1 MLTYVDWKAKLIKYL
16 TGKMVKAEIDN
27 IINIINSLGT
37 LQLEI
42 TPEINKLFAD
52 IGFDFSKGNIIKT
65 INLTAT
71 THDSIAKALSVLIGV
86 TVPSW
91 YATSGITYE
100 QAMKWSLNLMT
111 DLEFNEV
118 VSKAVT
124 TYLETFDMSKSI
136 IFNNLVATLSKTSKT
151 DLATLDLSEIIK
163 TDKIVP
169 AVSTNQVTG
178 IPNATLNI
186 YLTAWKALVT
196 QDISHEVEL
205 KYISDLI
212 KDDTFKSIASKAI
225 ITQLDNFNTSAA
237 IDYIVNTI
245 IDKAYILLNY
255 DTKLMQLDSTVTPQI
270 LIVRMLNNL
279 VNETID
285 DFLQISLEEFEYEI
299 KK

>member
-16 TGKMVKAEIDN
+16 TGKMVRAEIDN
-27 IINIINSLGT
+27 IINIINSLDT

-42 TPEINKLFAD
+42 TPEINQLFAD
-52 IGFDFSKGNIIKT
+52 IGFDFSAGNIIKNM
-65 INLTAT
+65 NLTAT

-91 YATSGITYE
+91 YVTSGVTYE

-169 AVSTNQVTG
+169 VVSTNQVTG

-237 IDYIVNTI
+237 IDYIVSAI

-255 DTKLMQLDSTVTPQI
+255 DTKLMQLDSTFTPQI

>member
-27 IINIINSLGT
+27 IINIINSLDT

-42 TPEINKLFAD
+42 TPEVNQLFAD
-52 IGFDFSKGNIIKT
+52 IGFDFSKGNIIKNM
-65 INLTAT
+65 NLTAT

-91 YATSGITYE
+91 YATSGVTYE

-124 TYLETFDMSKSI
+124 AYLETFDMSKSI
-136 IFNNLVATLSKTSKT
+136 IFDNLVATLSKTSKT
-151 DLATLDLSEIIK
+151 DLATLDLAEIIK

-169 AVSTNQVTG
+169 VVSANKVTG

-212 KDDTFKSIASKAI
+212 KDTTFKSVASKAI

-237 IDYIVNTI
+237 IDYIVSAI

>member
-27 IINIINSLGT
+27 IINIINSLDT

-42 TPEINKLFAD
+42 TPEINQLFAD
-52 IGFDFSKGNIIKT
+52 IGFDFNTGNVIKNM
-65 INLTAT
+65 NLTAA
-71 THDSIAKALSVLIGV
+71 THESITNALSVLIGV
-86 TVPSW
+86 TIPSW
-91 YATSGITYE
+91 YATSGVTYE

-111 DLEFNEV
+111 DLEFKET
-118 VSKAVT
+118 VSNAVT
-124 TYLETFDMSKSI
+124 TYLETFDLSKSI
-136 IFNNLVATLSKTSKT
+136 IFDNLTASLSKTTKT
-151 DLATLDLSEIIK
+151 DLATLDLAEIIK
-163 TDKIVP
+163 SDKITPVIS
-169 AVSTNQVTG
+169 STQVTG
-178 IPNATLNI
+178 IPNTTLNI

-196 QDISHEVEL
+196 QDVSHEVEL

-212 KDDTFKSIASKAI
+212 RDDTFKSIVSKAI
-225 ITQLDNFNTSAA
+225 VTQLDNFSTS
-237 IDYIVNTI
+237 TI
-245 IDKAYILLNY
+245 IDYVVNATIDKACILLNY

-270 LIVRMLNNL
+270 LITRMLNNL

>member
-16 TGKMVKAEIDN
+16 TGKMVRAEIDN
-27 IINIINSLGT
+27 IINIINSLDT

-52 IGFDFSKGNIIKT
+52 IGFDFSKGNIIKNM
-65 INLTAT
+65 NLTAT

-91 YATSGITYE
+91 YATSGVTYE
-100 QAMKWSLNLMT
+100 QAMKWSLNLIT
-111 DLEFNEV
+111 DLEFNEI

-136 IFNNLVATLSKTSKT
+136 IFNNLAATLSKTSKT
-151 DLATLDLSEIIK
+151 DLTTLDLAEIIK
-163 TDKIVP
+163 TDKITP
-169 AVSTNQVTG
+169 IVSTNKVTG
-178 IPNATLNI
+178 IPNAALNI

-196 QDISHEVEL
+196 QDVSHEVEL

-212 KDDTFKSIASKAI
+212 KDVTFKSVASKAI
-225 ITQLDNFNTSAA
+225 ITQLDNFNTSTT
-237 IDYIVNTI
+237 IDYIVNAI
-245 IDKAYILLNY
+245 IDKACILLNY
-255 DTKLMQLDSTVTPQI
+255 DTKLMQLNSTVTPQI